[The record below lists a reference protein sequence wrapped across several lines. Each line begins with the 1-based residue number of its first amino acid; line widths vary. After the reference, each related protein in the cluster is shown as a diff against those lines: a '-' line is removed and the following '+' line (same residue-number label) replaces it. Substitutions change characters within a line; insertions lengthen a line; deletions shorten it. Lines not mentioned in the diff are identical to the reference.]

1 MPPEKLAG
9 RWQRSLEHLP
19 WFASRA
25 DHFFIFDNSD
35 SDPNREPA
43 LVAREGTRSSSL
55 RLLDREANPVLVKV
69 LLNSGLFE
77 IEQ

>member
-1 MPPEKLAG
+1 
-9 RWQRSLEHLP
+9 
-19 WFASRA
+19 
-25 DHFFIFDNSD
+25 
-35 SDPNREPA
+35 